1 MPYSPE
7 LHFIISIIS
16 MLARFKL
23 LPPLSNASLGGK
35 KKKKKKVFFM
45 SFFSYSTLSFHVCNF
60 SLLCLSADCLDRK

>member
-23 LPPLSNASLGGK
+23 LPPLSNASLGGGK
-35 KKKKKKVFFM
+35 KKKR
-45 SFFSYSTLSFHVCNF
+45 SF
-60 SLLCLSADCLDRK
+60 LCLFFHIVH